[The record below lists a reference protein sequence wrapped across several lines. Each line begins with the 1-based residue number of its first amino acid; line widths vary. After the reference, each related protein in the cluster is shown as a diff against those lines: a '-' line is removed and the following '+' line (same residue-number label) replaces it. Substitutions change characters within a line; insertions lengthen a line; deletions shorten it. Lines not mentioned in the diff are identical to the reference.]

1 MPVTEVG
8 LKIRDVFY
16 PFPGSAT
23 LDDGVLI
30 KRLTGMK
37 PKAFAAELA
46 EFQKEMADGTAT
58 LDDMDPGILLGLIGW
73 TISRGQP
80 SWDQDRVI
88 KYVKALELDNFEI
101 VVPEESEEDEANP
114 PEVSEAV
121 APTSPT
127 SSKKPSESSESK

>member
-8 LKIRDVFY
+8 IKVRDVFY

-37 PKAFAAELA
+37 PKAFARELG
-46 EFQKEMADGTAT
+46 EFQKEMADGTAS

-88 KYVKALELDNFEI
+88 AYVKALEIDNFEI
-101 VVPEESEEDEANP
+101 VGPEEEDEANP
-114 PEVSEAV
+114 PELSETKV
-121 APTSPT
+121 EVSPT
-127 SSKKPSESSESK
+127 PSPSASESPEST